1 MAKKVTTATGAIE
14 YLCAKCGVSYARR
27 ENADMCCC
35 AGDVGTIHT
44 FELDPNW
51 RSNDPGHAAKM
62 DAIMEHQMQEI
73 KPGGI
78 VSVDTT
84 TNIATGEAF
93 AELFTDP
100 EAMGTAQAATELPD
114 VKAPEL
120 LGRAAMHTHDRAS
133 TYDSPGGERSMGK
146 AVAAFNAVTGRDLSE
161 SEGWLLLALLKQ
173 ARLFTRSAY
182 HADSAEDAIAYM
194 ALLAEARAAG
204 R

>member
-1 MAKKVTTATGAIE
+1 MAKTVTLSGGAIE
-14 YLCAKCGVSYARR
+14 YLCAKCGVSYAMR

-35 AGDVGTIHT
+35 VGDVGTIHT

-51 RSNDPGHAAKM
+51 RSNDPEHAAKM

-73 KPGGI
+73 EPGGI
-78 VSVDTT
+78 VFV
-84 TNIATGEAF
+84 
-93 AELFTDP
+93 DP

-120 LGRAAMHTHDRAS
+120 LGRAAMHMHDRAS
-133 TYDSPGGERSMGK
+133 TYDSPGGERSMGR
-146 AVAAFNAVTGRDLSE
+146 AVEAFNAVTGRDLSE